1 MTAIFTFTLKHHGD
15 IMSSLLRLGCATLL
29 AALASASHAQGAYPS
44 QPIKVIVPFPPAGG
58 TDVVARLVV
67 EKVRA
72 ATGWT
77 FVVDNKAGAGGNIG
91 MDAVAKS
98 KPDGYTLGMGQTAN
112 LAINPSLYSKMPFD
126 AAKDFVPVAL
136 VAGQPVVLVVNTASP
151 FKTVADLVAAAKA
164 KPSSVTMASAGN
176 GTVGH
181 LTGEMF
187 SRLAGI
193 KVNHIPYKGAGPAAT
208 DLLGGQV
215 DFYFATPQA
224 VISFVKSGKLRA
236 LAVSSTKRL
245 PVLPDVPTVAEG
257 GLKGFDTTDWK
268 VLVAPAGTPADI
280 VKRLNAEVEK
290 AMSKPETAAQLLSEG
305 SIPLSGSP
313 QQAAQYLKAEQQRWS
328 AVVREANVKLD

>member
-1 MTAIFTFTLKHHGD
+1 
-15 IMSSLLRLGCATLL
+15 MSSWLRLACTALL
-29 AALASASHAQGAYPS
+29 TSAALASHAQGVYPN

-67 EKVRA
+67 EKLRA
-72 ATGWT
+72 NTGWT
-77 FVVDNKAGAGGNIG
+77 FVVENKAGAGGNIG
-91 MDAVAKS
+91 MDALAKS
-98 KPDGYTLGMGQTAN
+98 KADGYTLGMGQTAN
-112 LAINPSLYSKMPFD
+112 LAINPTLYPKMPYD

-136 VAGQPVVLVVNTASP
+136 VAGQPVVLVVNVSSP
-151 FKTVADLVAAAKA
+151 FKTMADLIAAAKA
-164 KPSSVTMASAGN
+164 KPSTVSMASAGN

-181 LTGEMF
+181 LTGEML

-224 VISFVKSGKLRA
+224 VIAFIKTGKMRA

-245 PVLPDVPTVAEG
+245 PVLPDVPTVAESG
-257 GLKGFDTTDWK
+257 FKGFDTTDWK
-268 VLVAPAGTPADI
+268 LIVAPAGTPADI
-280 VKRLNAEVEK
+280 VKRLNAEVDK
-290 AMSKPETAAQLLSEG
+290 AMSNPSTAAQLLAEG

-313 QQAAQYLKAEQQRWS
+313 QQAAQYVKAEQQRWS
-328 AVVREANVKLD
+328 AVARESNIKLD

>member
-1 MTAIFTFTLKHHGD
+1 
-15 IMSSLLRLGCATLL
+15 MSSLLRLGCATLL
-29 AALASASHAQGAYPS
+29 AALASASHAQSAYPS

-112 LAINPSLYSKMPFD
+112 LAINPSLYSKMPYD
-126 AAKDFVPVAL
+126 ATKDFVPVAL
-136 VAGQPVVLVVNTASP
+136 VAGQPVVLVVNAASP
-151 FKTVADLVAAAKA
+151 FKTMADLVAAAKA
-164 KPSSVTMASAGN
+164 KPSTVTMASAGN

-187 SRLAGI
+187 AKQAGVKI
-193 KVNHIPYKGAGPAAT
+193 NHIPYKGAGPAAT

-224 VISFVKSGKLRA
+224 VIPFVKSGKLRA
-236 LAVSSTKRL
+236 LAVSSAKRL
-245 PVLPDVPTVAEG
+245 PVLPDVATVAEG
-257 GLKGFDTTDWK
+257 GFKGFDTTDWK
-268 VLVAPAGTPADI
+268 LLVAPAGTPADV
-280 VKRLNAEVEK
+280 VKRLNAEVQK
-290 AMSKPETAAQLLSEG
+290 AMSKPETAAQLLAEG
-305 SIPLSGSP
+305 SIPLGGSAA
-313 QQAAQYLKAEQQRWS
+313 QAAQYLKAEQQRWS
-328 AVVREANVKLD
+328 MVVRESNVKLD